1 MGKRSIDGA
10 RDLEGWLDEPGPGE
24 VVYTD
29 SLLVRGW
36 VFAARSEVRAVLAR
50 ARGRETALASG
61 LVRPDVAFDYPEQKQ
76 AGCCGFEGRIPVGPG
91 AIRIEVFAVLDGGR
105 RTRCFVQ
112 SAIVRRANKRV
123 PLAAFLWSAIC
134 KAFRAWREGRLA
146 LSPRQWLRLLR
157 TLRREMRGTTGNA
170 AALPASAR
178 AGLEAQHGE
187 LLRDFLASGARLD
200 LTPCG
205 PPEVSAL
212 VVLYNRAELTLRCLR
227 ALAEI
232 RSPPVEVVLVD
243 NASSDETGRLLDHI
257 DGATILRSQ
266 ENLGFLR
273 ATNQAAAVARA
284 RVLLLLNSDAELLP
298 GSLAAALRTLDS
310 SPRIG
315 AVGGRLI
322 APDGSLQEAG
332 SIIWNDGSCLGYG
345 RGGKPRDPQ
354 HMFQREVDFCSAAL
368 LFTPRALWN
377 QMGGFDADFA
387 PAYYE
392 DADYCVRLWK
402 SGQRVLFQPRVA
414 ALHFEFASSPS
425 RSNAIAQQ
433 AQRRQIFLRKHRD
446 WLAQQPA
453 PNLARVVH
461 ARIHQPSPRILVLD
475 DGVPHAARGG
485 GQPRA
490 IELLA
495 ALARLGWLPTL
506 VPLSFPDDDDP
517 HAELPP
523 TVEVLTGVGAQGLFR
538 LLEERRGL
546 YSCVLASRPHNMV
559 RLNSACTRLRKP
571 LDVPLIY
578 DAEAIFADRELAGRH
593 MRGEKIRTD
602 DGKRQRATEL
612 ALARQAQA
620 VLAVSAQDAATF
632 SGAGAAHTFTLG
644 HRVDC
649 KPTPRTFGE
658 REGLLFV
665 GALDEEDGPN
675 VDSVLW
681 FVREVLPRLRARLD
695 VNVAVDLAG
704 ATALPAVLELA
715 VPGVRVLGQVEDL
728 PELYSRARIFIA
740 PTRFAAGIPFKVH
753 HAAAHGLPVVAT
765 SLLAGQLGWQSGREL
780 LTADDADGFAE
791 ACGRLYCDPELWQ
804 RLRSAALDRVAQ
816 DCSQAHFDSALAA
829 ALDAVVRAPGGRP
842 QVAPS

>member
-10 RDLEGWLDEPGPGE
+10 GDLEGWLDEPFAGQVVCPG
-24 VVYTD
+24 

-50 ARGRETALASG
+50 AGGRETALAAG
-61 LVRPDVAFDYPEQKQ
+61 LARPDVAFDYPEQKQ
-76 AGCCGFEGRIPVGPG
+76 AGCCGFEGRIRVRPG
-91 AIRIEVFAVLDGGR
+91 AVRIEVFAVLDGR
-105 RTRCFVQ
+105 HRARCFVQ
-112 SAIVRRANKRV
+112 SVIVRQANRRISF
-123 PLAAFLWSAIC
+123 AAFVWSAIC
-134 KAFRAWREGRLA
+134 KAFRAWREGRLE

-157 TLRREMRGTTGNA
+157 ALRREMQGTTAENTV
-170 AALPASAR
+170 ALPAR
-178 AGLEAQHGE
+178 AGLEFQHSE

-200 LTPCG
+200 LTPSG

-243 NASSDETGRLLDHI
+243 NASSDETARLLDRI
-257 DGATILRSQ
+257 DGVTILHNQ
-266 ENLGFLR
+266 KNLGFLR
-273 ATNQAAAVARA
+273 ATNQAAAVARG
-284 RVLLLLNSDAELLP
+284 RVLLLLNNDAELLP
-298 GSLAAALRTLDS
+298 GSLAAALQTLDA
-310 SPRIG
+310 SPSIG

-345 RGGKPRDPQ
+345 RGGQPRDPQ
-354 HMFQREVDFCSAAL
+354 YMFQREVDFCSAAL
-368 LFTPRALWN
+368 LFTPRALWK

-402 SGQRVLFQPRVA
+402 SGRRVLFQPRVA

-425 RSNAIAQQ
+425 RASAIAQQ
-433 AQRRQIFLRKHRD
+433 AERRQMFLRKHRD
-446 WLAQQPA
+446 WLAQQLA
-453 PNLARVVH
+453 PDLSRAHH
-461 ARIHQPSPRILVLD
+461 ARTHRPGPRILVLD
-475 DGVPHAARGG
+475 DGVPHVARGS

-490 IELLA
+490 VELLA
-495 ALARLGWLPTL
+495 ALVRLGWLPTL
-506 VPLSFPDDDDP
+506 APLSFPDDDDP

-523 TVEVLTGVGAQGLFR
+523 TVEVLTGVDAQGLFR

-559 RLNSACTRLRKP
+559 RLNSACARLRAP
-571 LDVPLIY
+571 LDFPIIY
-578 DAEAIFADRELAGRH
+578 DAEAIFADRELAGHRL
-593 MRGEKIRTD
+593 RGDKIRTD
-602 DGKRQRATEL
+602 EGERQRATEL
-612 ALARQAQA
+612 ALAQRAQA

-632 SGAGAAHTFTLG
+632 SGAGAPHTFTLG

-649 KPTPRTFGE
+649 RPTSRSFGE
-658 REGLLFV
+658 RDGLLFV
-665 GALDEEDGPN
+665 GALDEEDSPN
-675 VDSVLW
+675 VDSVRW
-681 FVREVLPRLRARLD
+681 FVRKVLPLLRARLG
-695 VNVAVDLAG
+695 ADLSVEFAG
-704 ATALPAVLELA
+704 ATTLPAVLELA
-715 VPGVRVLGQVEDL
+715 APGVRVLGQVDDL
-728 PELYSRARIFIA
+728 NELYDRARVFVA

-780 LTADDADGFAE
+780 LAADDAATFAE
-791 ACGRLYCDPELWQ
+791 ACARLYSDPGLWQ

-816 DCSQAHFDSALAA
+816 DCSQSGFDAALAA
-829 ALDAVVRAPGGRP
+829 ALDAVVRTAGCPT
-842 QVAPS
+842 